1 MCFISFISCQP
12 IEKLDKVVFDF
23 KQFPQLLI
31 NAKSKKINDL
41 YESTFSEPFI
51 DHSLVNPPKQFII
64 EWFKNNINIFGTE
77 NIFHM
82 NIIDASIKKSEIPNL
97 NQKKFKEKTIFMYEA
112 NFLVEFIL
120 YNDDNAIL
128 ANTIVEAKRTTTSGK
143 FISLDEN
150 EKIIDNLIYDCLI
163 DFTKKSNELIKD
175 HMKNFIL

>member
-1 MCFISFISCQP
+1 
-12 IEKLDKVVFDF
+12 
-23 KQFPQLLI
+23 
-31 NAKSKKINDL
+31 
-41 YESTFSEPFI
+41 
-51 DHSLVNPPKQFII
+51 
-64 EWFKNNINIFGTE
+64 
-77 NIFHM
+77 
-82 NIIDASIKKSEIPNL
+82 
-97 NQKKFKEKTIFMYEA
+97 MYEA